1 MCEPVTLGTA
11 ATAAAASSAAAGTAA
26 AVGTAAAAGT
36 AAAGTAA
43 AATAAAGAAAAAGG
57 TAATAGLFGVGGV
70 FSLGQ
75 TLSTLGMFSAI
86 AGAGMSA
93 YGSYQQSQ
101 TAGKVAN
108 YNAEVSRQQAD
119 YARKTSE
126 IQAMDITRRGEEEAM
141 MLGRKARQLAG
152 EQRVALGAH
161 GLDLTFGTAADIQEQ
176 TDFFAQAD
184 VARMRSNT
192 QREAYMTRLAGT
204 NAAKSA
210 EAQAMSYSLQ
220 SEGSTPW
227 VMGAGSLLTS
237 LGSVSNKWY
246 NYRDIDRMTL
256 APVARA

>member
-11 ATAAAASSAAAGTAA
+11 ATAAVASSGTAA
-26 AVGTAAAAGT
+26 AVGTAAV
-36 AAAGTAA
+36 GTAA
-43 AATAAAGAAAAAGG
+43 AATAAAGTAAAG
-57 TAATAGLFGVGGV
+57 TAATAGLFGVGGA
-70 FSLGQ
+70 FSIGQ

-220 SEGSTPW
+220 SEASTPW

-246 NYRDIDRMTL
+246 NYRDIDRLTL